1 MTVDALSVSVTV
13 VVVVVHASVIV
24 EPAKV
29 TVVEIVSV

>member
-13 VVVVVHASVIV
+13 VVVVVLASVIV

-29 TVVEIVSV
+29 IVVEMVSV